1 MAMNKRPLSRRTIL
15 RGMAAGL
22 VATVGLPPLEAM
34 LDANG
39 EAFADG
45 TGAPKRYGVFFW
57 GNGYGWTGRG
67 RPDLWTPTGASAM
80 WTPSEQLAPLAS
92 HVRNVSV
99 ITGLEPKTTIPDTPG
114 GQGDGHMRGVANAL
128 SADRPRPAGFYHPD
142 HIFALSRP
150 TLDQVIARHPMFVG
164 SAPTR
169 FRSIEMSVSN
179 NRFHDYG
186 TWTCISYNGEE
197 SQNLPIRSVDQLFEL
212 LFGVPV
218 MGSRESADRA
228 LVLDAVTED
237 ARALRGQLGMSDRA
251 RLDAH
256 LEHIAEIQRNLRA
269 SAPMCTSPTRPTR
282 AGGFDGSPGD
292 EPLQDKLVAMA
303 QLIAVAMQCD
313 LTRVFSLMFTGPGSQ
328 TVFRAV
334 GAPSGLHQLCHE
346 NRWDIAKSATV
357 YTMQSLARVL
367 DVFANTMDIGGT
379 SLLDNMAL
387 LATSEFSA
395 GDQHEV
401 NEFPV
406 LLCGKAGGTLRG
418 GVHYRQPMGNL
429 ARVHLTILRAMG
441 LPFASYGF
449 NGAETT
455 EPIAEVLV

>member
-1 MAMNKRPLSRRTIL
+1 MSRHLSRRTLL
-15 RGMAAGL
+15 RGATAG
-22 VATVGLPPLEAM
+22 AIASVGLPVLDAM
-34 LDANG
+34 LDRNG

-45 TGAPKRYGVFFW
+45 TTPPKRYGLFFW
-57 GNGYGWTGRG
+57 GNGYGWVGRG
-67 RPDLWTPTGASAM
+67 RPDTWTPTGASTM

-92 HVRNVSV
+92 HVANVSV
-99 ITGLEPKTTIPDTPG
+99 ITGLEPKTAIPASPG

-128 SADRPRPAGFYHPD
+128 SADRPRPEGFYHPD

-164 SAPTR
+164 ASPTR
-169 FRSIEMSVSN
+169 FRSIEASVSN

-186 TWTCISYNGEE
+186 TWTCVSYNGQE
-197 SQNLPIRSVDQLFEL
+197 SQNLPIRSVDQLFEQ

-218 MGSRESADRA
+218 MGSRESSDRA
-228 LVLDAVTED
+228 TVLDAVSED
-237 ARALRGQLGMSDRA
+237 ARGLRARLGASDRA

-256 LEHIAEIQRNLRA
+256 LEHIAELQRNLRA
-269 SAPMCTSPTRPTR
+269 SAPMCAAPGRPSR

-292 EPLQDKLVAMA
+292 EPLLDKLDAMA
-303 QLIAVAMQCD
+303 RLIAVAMQCD

-346 NRWDIAKSATV
+346 NRWDIAKAAATH
-357 YTMQSLARVL
+357 TMQGLRRVL
-367 DVFANTMDIGGT
+367 DIFAGTMDVGGR
-379 SLLDNMAL
+379 SLLDSMAM

-395 GDQHEV
+395 GDEHHT

-406 LLCGKAGGTLRG
+406 LLCGKGGGTLRG
-418 GVHYRQPMGNL
+418 GVHYRQAGGNL
-429 ARVHLTILRAMG
+429 ARVHLTLLRAMG
-441 LPFASYGF
+441 LPFDSYGF
-449 NGAETT
+449 NGAETNQ
-455 EPIAEVLV
+455 PIAEVLV

>member
-1 MAMNKRPLSRRTIL
+1 MRMRPLSRRTML
-15 RGMAAGL
+15 RGSVAGL
-22 VATVGLPPLEAM
+22 IATVGLPPLEAM
-34 LDANG
+34 LNTHG

-45 TGAPKRYGVFFW
+45 TTAPKRYGLFFW
-57 GNGYGWTGRG
+57 GNGYGWIGRG
-67 RPDLWTPTGASAM
+67 RPDHWTPTGSSTM
-80 WTPSEQLAPLAS
+80 WTPSAQLAPLAS
-92 HVRNVSV
+92 HVGNVSV
-99 ITGLEPKTTIPDTPG
+99 ITGLEPKTSIPDSPG

-150 TLDQVIARHPMFVG
+150 TLDQVIARHPSFING
-164 SAPTR
+164 TPTR

-186 TWTCISYNGEE
+186 TWTCVSYNGEE

-218 MGSRESADRA
+218 MGSRESGDRA
-228 LVLDAVTED
+228 SVLDAVSAD
-237 ARALRGQLGMSDRA
+237 ARALRARLGVGDRV

-269 SAPMCTSPTRPTR
+269 SAPICTAPSRPTR
-282 AGGFDGSPGD
+282 GGGFDGSPGD
-292 EPLQDKLVAMA
+292 EPLQDKAVAMA
-303 QLIAVAMQCD
+303 RLIAVAMQCD

-334 GAPSGLHQLCHE
+334 GAPTGLHQLCHE
-346 NRWDIAKSATV
+346 NNWDQARAAAI
-357 YTMQSLARVL
+357 YTMQTLSRVL
-367 DVFANTMDIGGT
+367 DVFASTMDVGGG
-379 SLLDNMAL
+379 SLLDNLCM

-401 NEFPV
+401 GEFPV
-406 LLCGKAGGTLRG
+406 LLCGKGGGSLRG
-418 GVHYRQPMGNL
+418 GVHYRQPSGNL
-429 ARVHLTILRAMG
+429 ARVHLTILRALG
-441 LPFASYGF
+441 LPYDQYGF
-449 NGAETT
+449 NGAETR